1 MMSRHALA
9 CSRRSFMKTLKD
21 SNPRGFQILK
31 SANNWEFHIRQSKYA
46 LVASENMNQPN
57 NNCLN
62 TVDQV
67 VDDIIAD
74 LTLAERVGTADLDEN
89 EFRVLELTLGKLIR
103 YKLDQLE
110 VGTNEALRDDCISR
124 FGKSTLNDADA
135 AAGILKEV
143 WKRLKETHRLRV
155 VK

>member
-1 MMSRHALA
+1 
-9 CSRRSFMKTLKD
+9 
-21 SNPRGFQILK
+21 
-31 SANNWEFHIRQSKYA
+31 
-46 LVASENMNQPN
+46 MNQPD

-67 VDDIIAD
+67 VDDIIAE

-89 EFRVLELTLGKLIR
+89 EFRVLELTMGKLIR
-103 YKLDQLE
+103 YKLDHLD
-110 VGTNEALRDDCISR
+110 VDVNETLKDDCISR
-124 FGKSTLNDADA
+124 SGRSTLNDADA
-135 AAGILKEV
+135 AVVILKEV

>member
-1 MMSRHALA
+1 
-9 CSRRSFMKTLKD
+9 
-21 SNPRGFQILK
+21 
-31 SANNWEFHIRQSKYA
+31 
-46 LVASENMNQPN
+46 MNQPN

-103 YKLDQLE
+103 YKLDQLGFG
-110 VGTNEALRDDCISR
+110 VNEALRDDCISR
-124 FGKSTLNDADA
+124 SGKPTLNDADA
-135 AAGILKEV
+135 AAVLLKEV
-143 WKRLKETHRLRV
+143 WERLKETHRLRV

>member
-1 MMSRHALA
+1 
-9 CSRRSFMKTLKD
+9 
-21 SNPRGFQILK
+21 
-31 SANNWEFHIRQSKYA
+31 
-46 LVASENMNQPN
+46 MNQPN

-74 LTLAERVGTADLDEN
+74 LTLAERVGRADLDEN

-103 YKLDQLE
+103 YKLDQLD
-110 VGTNEALRDDCISR
+110 VGANETLRDDCISR
-124 FGKSTLNDADA
+124 SGKSTLSDTDA
-135 AAGILKEV
+135 AAVILKEV

>member
-1 MMSRHALA
+1 
-9 CSRRSFMKTLKD
+9 
-21 SNPRGFQILK
+21 
-31 SANNWEFHIRQSKYA
+31 
-46 LVASENMNQPN
+46 MNQPN

-89 EFRVLELTLGKLIR
+89 EFRVVELTLGKLIR

-110 VGTNEALRDDCISR
+110 VGVNEALRDDCISR
-124 FGKSTLNDADA
+124 SGKSTLNDADA
-135 AAGILKEV
+135 AAVILKEV
-143 WKRLKETHRLRV
+143 WDRLKETHRLRA

>member
-1 MMSRHALA
+1 
-9 CSRRSFMKTLKD
+9 
-21 SNPRGFQILK
+21 
-31 SANNWEFHIRQSKYA
+31 
-46 LVASENMNQPN
+46 MNQLDKHNP
-57 NNCLN
+57 N

-74 LTLAERVGTADLDEN
+74 LTLAERIGTADLDED

-110 VGTNEALRDDCISR
+110 VGVNEALRDDCISR
-124 FGKSTLNDADA
+124 SRRSTLSDTDA
-135 AAGILKEV
+135 AAVILKEV